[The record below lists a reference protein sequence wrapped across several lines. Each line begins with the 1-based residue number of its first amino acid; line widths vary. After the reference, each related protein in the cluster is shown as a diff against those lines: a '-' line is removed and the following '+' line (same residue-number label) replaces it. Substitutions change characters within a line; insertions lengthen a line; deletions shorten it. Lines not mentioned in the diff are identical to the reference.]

1 MWELVTRRENEV
13 MMKKPEEKRASSNE
27 LLTFSDD
34 ELGEM
39 YLAAGL
45 KNTSPW
51 YAVEKIVMIN
61 V

>member
-34 ELGEM
+34 EFGEM

-45 KNTSPW
+45 KNTRC
-51 YAVEKIVMIN
+51 AVEKIVMIN

>member
-1 MWELVTRRENEV
+1 

-39 YLAAGL
+39 YLAAGF
-45 KNTSPW
+45 
-51 YAVEKIVMIN
+51 EKHEPVMCRGEN
-61 V
+61 SND